1 MNYPNKTQVPVA
13 SHNSTKINLSAPHIT
28 TADFMQY
35 NVAKILHLVPGQSV
49 DIKHTTFTRLEP
61 MPVPTFGR
69 ARIFNR
75 AYFVPFRVVWS
86 SWMDFINDTPHS
98 YDDNGGATFGIPT
111 TAPWFRMIDLIE
123 TFIED
128 SEFCNQV
135 TESTAD
141 FNYGIVLDDLT
152 AEENLFYK
160 FTNLGRWAYKMLRS
174 LGYGITFSDYT
185 VQPEQ
190 NNQKLSAL
198 PFLCAAKVYCDFYF
212 PAQYAQ
218 TQDMLEVQRFFT
230 RNVPED
236 YFEETWYTPQDIRTI
251 LKLMYNIAY
260 SSDYFTSA
268 WDNPVSPNDNLT
280 SDFSIYDFT
289 SSYSGTSNANLGN
302 VVSNEVN
309 GTPEIVQDS
318 VPSRTGPISQY
329 ALTALKSLT
338 DYVKRNQIV
347 GSRSLDRYLARYGF
361 NLTAEKLN
369 RCIKIS
375 EYSQDIQFGDVTAT
389 ADTARDEGA
398 VLGSFAGKGLSY
410 GNGSFDFQTVEH
422 GCLIIVSTIVPDV
435 AYYQGLQRSVLHI
448 DKTDFWT
455 PEFDNLG
462 VQAIAAQELYVP
474 MDTLKIQGNVGYD
487 DKIFGFAPRYA
498 EYKIPYAQMT
508 GDYTLRSM
516 NVGKD
521 SWNLFRDVSESN
533 RGEDGEILPHSLN
546 FVLANDRNQYNRIF
560 YFPSKDVDHFNVIHD
575 LNISSLFPGKGVF
588 DTYEFEDEDKSKK
601 VTMDVG
607 GLTDN

>member
-13 SHNSTKINLSAPHIT
+13 SHNRTKINLSAPHIT
-28 TADFMQY
+28 TADFMQF

-49 DIKHTTFTRLEP
+49 DIKHMTFTRLEP

-75 AYFVPFRVVWS
+75 AYFVPFRAVWS
-86 SWMDFINDTPHS
+86 SWMDFINDIPHS
-98 YDDNGGATFGIPT
+98 YDDNNEALFGIPT
-111 TAPWFRMIDLIE
+111 TAPWFSMENLVE
-123 TFIED
+123 LFTNNSAFAV
-128 SEFCNQV
+128 STNSV
-135 TESTAD
+135 GESD
-141 FNYGIVLDDLT
+141 FSMGTIRDDLT
-152 AEENLFYK
+152 ADGIGYYK
-160 FTNLGRWAYKMLRS
+160 FTTLGRWAYKLLRS
-174 LGYGITFSDYT
+174 LGYGITFSRYE
-185 VQPEQ
+185 VHSSSMLQRF
-190 NNQKLSAL
+190 SAL
-198 PFLCAAKVYCDFYF
+198 PLLCAAKVYCDFYF

-218 TQDMLEVQRFFT
+218 TQDMLELQRFFT
-230 RNVPED
+230 RNVAED
-236 YFEETWYTPQDIRTI
+236 LLADTYFEPQD
-251 LKLMYNIAY
+251 LAKFFKVMYNIAY

-268 WDNPVSPNDNLT
+268 WDNPYAP
-280 SDFSIYDFT
+280 
-289 SSYSGTSNANLGN
+289 NANLSSDFAIDDITQNNNQRVAFGGSDGDN
-302 VVSNEVN
+302 TQLAPQIENPQAIYN
-309 GTPEIVQDS
+309 
-318 VPSRTGPISQY
+318 ISQY
-329 ALTALKSLT
+329 SLTALKSLT

-347 GSRSLDRYLARYGF
+347 GSRAMDRYLARYGF

-398 VLGSFAGKGLSY
+398 PLGGYAGKGLSY

-462 VQAIAAQELYVP
+462 VQAISAQELYVP
-474 MDTLKIQGNVGYD
+474 LDSEDMQGNDRYD

-498 EYKIPYAQMT
+498 EYKIPYAQLT
-508 GDYTLRSM
+508 GDYTLKSR

-521 SWNLFRDVSESN
+521 AWNLFRDVSNSIRN
-533 RGEDGEILPHSLN
+533 PVDGEILPHNLN

-560 YFPSKDVDHFNVIHD
+560 YYPSQDVDHFNVIHD
-575 LNISSLFPGKGVF
+575 FNISSMFPGKGVF

>member
-13 SHNSTKINLSAPHIT
+13 SHNRTKLNLSAPHIT
-28 TADFMQY
+28 TADFMQF

-49 DIKHTTFTRLEP
+49 DIKHMTFTRLEP

-75 AYFVPFRVVWS
+75 AYFVPFRTVWS

-98 YDDNGGATFGIPT
+98 YDDGTTGALFGIPT
-111 TAPWFRMIDLIE
+111 TAPWLRMIDLIE
-123 TFIED
+123 TFVED

-135 TESTAD
+135 TDSSAD
-141 FNYGIVLDDLT
+141 FNYGTLIDDLS
-152 AEENLFYK
+152 ANKGMSYK

-174 LGYGITFSDYT
+174 LGYGITFSDYDAL
-185 VQPEQ
+185 PEQ
-190 NNQKLSAL
+190 NLQKLSAL
-198 PFLCAAKVYCDFYF
+198 PLLCAAKVYCDFYF
-212 PAQYAQ
+212 PAQYSQ
-218 TQDMLEVQRFFT
+218 TQEMLEVQRFFT
-230 RNVPED
+230 RNIPD
-236 YFEETWYTPQDIRTI
+236 DLLADTWFTSTDIRTI

-268 WDNPVSPNDNLT
+268 WDNPYAPNAGLSSDLAIDDITQNNNQRVVFGGSEGDNTKLSPQIENPNA
-280 SDFSIYDFT
+280 IY
-289 SSYSGTSNANLGN
+289 N
-302 VVSNEVN
+302 
-309 GTPEIVQDS
+309 
-318 VPSRTGPISQY
+318 ISQY
-329 ALTALKSLT
+329 SLTALKSLT

-389 ADTARDEGA
+389 ADTARDDGA
-398 VLGSFAGKGLSY
+398 PLGGYAGKGLSY
-410 GNGSFDFQTVEH
+410 DTGSFDFQTVEH
-422 GCLIIVSTIVPDV
+422 GCIIIISTIVPDV

-462 VQAIAAQELYVP
+462 VQAISAQELYVP
-474 MDTLKIQGNVGYD
+474 LDTEQIQGNQGYD
-487 DKIFGFAPRYA
+487 DKVFGFAPRYA
-498 EYKIPYAQMT
+498 EYKIPYAQLT
-508 GDYTLRSM
+508 GDYTLPSK

-521 SWNLFRDVSESN
+521 SWNLFRDVSQSN

-560 YFPSKDVDHFNVIHD
+560 YYPSQDVDHFNVIHD
-575 LNISSLFPGKGVF
+575 FTISSIFPGKGVF
-588 DTYEFEDEDKSKK
+588 DTYEFDDEDKSKK

>member
-13 SHNSTKINLSAPHIT
+13 SHNRTKLNLSAPHIT
-28 TADFMQY
+28 TADFMQF

-49 DIKHTTFTRLEP
+49 DIKHMTFTRLEP

-69 ARIFNR
+69 ARIINR
-75 AYFVPFRVVWS
+75 AYFVPFRTVWS

-98 YDDNGGATFGIPT
+98 YDDSNSAFFGIPSI
-111 TAPWFRMIDLIE
+111 APWFTMNNLIE

-135 TESTAD
+135 TESYAD
-141 FNYGIVLDDLT
+141 FNYGILLDDLT
-152 AEENLFYK
+152 AEQNLFYR

-185 VQPEQ
+185 RRPEQ
-190 NNQKLSAL
+190 NNQKISAL
-198 PFLCAAKVYCDFYF
+198 PLLCAAKVYCDFYF

-230 RNVPED
+230 RNVPTD
-236 YFEETWYTPQDIRTI
+236 FLDETWFTPSDIRMI

-268 WDNPVSPNDNLT
+268 WDNPFAP
-280 SDFSIYDFT
+280 
-289 SSYSGTSNANLGN
+289 NANL
-302 VVSNEVN
+302 SSDFAIDDI
-309 GTPEIVQDS
+309 TQDNNQR
-318 VPSRTGPISQY
+318 VAFGGAEGDNTQLAPQIENPQAIYNISQY
-329 ALTALKSLT
+329 SLTALKSLT

-347 GSRSLDRYLARYGF
+347 GSRSLDRYLSRYGF

-398 VLGSFAGKGLSY
+398 PLGGYAGKGLSY
-410 GNGSFDFQTVEH
+410 GNGTFDFQTVEH

-462 VQAIAAQELYVP
+462 VQAISAQELYVP
-474 MDTLKIQGNVGYD
+474 LDTDKIQGNVGYD

-508 GDYTLRSM
+508 GDYTLPSK

-521 SWNLFRDVSESN
+521 S
-533 RGEDGEILPHSLN
+533 
-546 FVLANDRNQYNRIF
+546 
-560 YFPSKDVDHFNVIHD
+560 
-575 LNISSLFPGKGVF
+575 
-588 DTYEFEDEDKSKK
+588 
-601 VTMDVG
+601 
-607 GLTDN
+607 

>member
-13 SHNSTKINLSAPHIT
+13 SHNRTKINLSAPHIT
-28 TADFMQY
+28 TADFMQF

-98 YDDNGGATFGIPT
+98 YDDTEGATFGIPT
-111 TAPWFRMIDLIE
+111 NAPWFRMIDLIDMFVG
-123 TFIED
+123 TNG
-128 SEFCNQV
+128 FCQQ
-135 TESTAD
+135 TSESTAD

-152 AEENLFYK
+152 AEENIFYK
-160 FTNLGRWAYKMLRS
+160 FTTLGRWAYKLLRS
-174 LGYGITFSDYT
+174 LGYGITFSDYQ
-185 VQPEQ
+185 VQNEQ
-190 NNQKLSAL
+190 NLQKLSAL
-198 PFLCAAKVYCDFYF
+198 PLLCAAKVYCDFYF

-230 RNVPED
+230 RNIPED
-236 YFEETWYTPQDIRTI
+236 YLEETWFTSSELAKI
-251 LKLMYNIAY
+251 LTLMYNIAY

-268 WDNPVSPNDNLT
+268 WDNPFAP
-280 SDFSIYDFT
+280 
-289 SSYSGTSNANLGN
+289 NANLSSDFAIDDITQNNNQRVAFGGADGDN
-302 VVSNEVN
+302 TQLAPQIENPQAIYN
-309 GTPEIVQDS
+309 
-318 VPSRTGPISQY
+318 ISQY
-329 ALTALKSLT
+329 SLTALKSLT

-398 VLGSFAGKGLSY
+398 VLGAYAGKGLSY

-422 GCLIIVSTIVPDV
+422 GCIIIISTIIPDV

-462 VQAIAAQELYVP
+462 VQAISMQELLVP
-474 MDTLKIQGNVGYD
+474 MDTLEIQGNVGYD

-498 EYKIPYAQMT
+498 EYKIPYAQLT

-521 SWNLFRDVSESN
+521 SWNLFRNVLESN
-533 RGEDGEILPHSLN
+533 RGEDGEILPHSLS

-560 YFPSKDVDHFNVIHD
+560 YFPSNDVDHFNVVHD
-575 LNISSLFPGKGVF
+575 FIISSIFPGKGVF